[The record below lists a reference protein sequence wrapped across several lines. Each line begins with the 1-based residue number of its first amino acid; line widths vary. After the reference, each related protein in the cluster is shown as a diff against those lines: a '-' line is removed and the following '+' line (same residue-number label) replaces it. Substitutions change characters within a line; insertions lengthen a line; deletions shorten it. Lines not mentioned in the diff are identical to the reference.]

1 MKKRYTIGGMIIVL
15 LMFALPVAA
24 ETPDAQTP
32 AEETVCD
39 PLRGDGVT
47 KGLYGLCVAF
57 CEAQDVTDITT
68 QLTLEDLDALSI
80 EAPSG
85 RILANYNRKKSE
97 SDPGMPCILEQEP
110 CPCFTKQELQS
121 IDGYDADGM
130 YMENFVYDAWTWNW
144 GEKTYY
150 FGHMIESNNG
160 PEENLVII
168 DMWASAHSGN
178 YCSYTNNQTSP
189 PMSRV
194 MRSKDNPAFTQTDWQ
209 TCYEV
214 LKEEVSSQ

>member
-1 MKKRYTIGGMIIVL
+1 MKKLYTIGCKIIVL
-15 LMFALPVAA
+15 LMFAFPVAA
-24 ETPDAQTP
+24 ETPDGQTP

-121 IDGYDADGM
+121 IDGYDSDGLSM
-130 YMENFVYDAWTWNW
+130 DKFEYWTWSI
-144 GEKTYY
+144 GTYLISK
-150 FGHMIESNNG
+150 MEESNTG
-160 PEENLVII
+160 TTGDKIHAETLTT
-168 DMWASAHSGN
+168 SHSKS
-178 YCSYTNNQTSP
+178 YCFYTNNQTTP
-189 PMSRV
+189 PVYRALKTGDNGTLTELEWGTC
-194 MRSKDNPAFTQTDWQ
+194 SKLLQ
-209 TCYEV
+209 
-214 LKEEVSSQ
+214 EEVYSR